1 MKVVYS
7 LNDLHNTNCENVC
20 KSISKLIENNRE
32 NIEDKVLVIEIKTV
46 TKTDQ
51 SLLLRLTHKELK

>member
-1 MKVVYS
+1 MRVVYS
-7 LNDLHNTNCENVC
+7 LNDLANINCENVC

>member
-1 MKVVYS
+1 MRVVYS
-7 LNDLHNTNCENVC
+7 LNDPSHITCENVC
-20 KSISKLIENNRE
+20 KSISRLIEQNKE